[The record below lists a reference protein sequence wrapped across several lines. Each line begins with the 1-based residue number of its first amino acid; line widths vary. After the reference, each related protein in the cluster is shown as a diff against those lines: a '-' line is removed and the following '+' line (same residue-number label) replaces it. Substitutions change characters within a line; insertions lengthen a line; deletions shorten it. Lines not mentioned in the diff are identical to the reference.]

1 MYGKAENM
9 ENKRED
15 PGIYVRLETI
25 RKKDGRAENMENKR
39 EDPGIYVRLETIGKK
54 RWKSREHGK

>member
-1 MYGKAENM
+1 
-9 ENKRED
+9 
-15 PGIYVRLETI
+15 
-25 RKKDGRAENMENKR
+25 MENKR